1 MKIHSKDMTLQN
13 TADIQ
18 TLNKW
23 VIKHTKLID
32 SLKKQLKMVH
42 RNSSEMETAMSK
54 NSERVVLRVN
64 HMDKE
69 IQDRVNNAIDKSI
82 KDYGMRLDEEII
94 KIKNE
99 FANDE
104 DIENVNEF
112 NIIKKKLKSIESYN
126 KSIEKQNKKL
136 SSKISNST
144 IKNIVLNIITTSILL
159 LSYHFLLPKF
169 L

>member
-1 MKIHSKDMTLQN
+1 MNIHSKDMTIQN
-13 TADIQ
+13 TANIQ
-18 TLNKW
+18 SLNKW
-23 VIKHTKLID
+23 ILKHTQQMN
-32 SLKKQLKMVH
+32 SLKKQLKMIYK
-42 RNSSEMETAMSK
+42 NSTDIEEQVSK

-82 KDYGMRLDEEII
+82 KDYGMKLDEEII

-104 DIENVNEF
+104 DIEDVNEF